1 MKDIFVNEK
10 YAEQNG
16 CNAQVSTYWTTEF
29 NTRFVKVE
37 DIIDTLQNEANEIA
51 GTLMAGEKT
60 PSPETETDR
69 RYLIGKWDKINELIN
84 VLKANGTR

>member
-1 MKDIFVNEK
+1 MKKIYTNEK

-16 CNAQVSTYWTTEF
+16 CNAQVSTYWTAEF
-29 NTRFVKVE
+29 NTGYVKVE

-51 GTLMAGEKT
+51 GTLMAGEIT

-69 RYLIGKWDKINELIN
+69 RYLIGRWDKLNELIN
-84 VLKANGTR
+84 VFKNLG